1 MRLSDLQDKDIINLI
16 DGRKIGKIID
26 AVIDDNGN
34 ILTFVIQKTKL
45 FNIIPGSSEIEVK
58 WEQIK
63 TIGSDVILIDIK
75 NLK

>member
-34 ILTFVIQKTKL
+34 ILTLVIQKTKL
-45 FNIIPGSSEIEVK
+45 FNILPGSSEIEVK

>member
-16 DGRKIGKIID
+16 DGRKVGRIID
-26 AVIDDNGN
+26 AVIDDLGN
-34 ILTFVIQKTKL
+34 ISTLVIQKTKL
-45 FNIIPGSSEIEVK
+45 FNIIPNSSEIEVK
-58 WEQIK
+58 WNQIK